1 MFNLKLFN
9 NIISDQKKEYTFQ
22 FLSNIDLVGGITET
36 LPEKH
41 LNYWYDEYK
50 NKYNHSIKSFQ
61 MEAIFLTDVIKQTD
75 FTHIDFFSLDVEG
88 MNLKF

>member
-1 MFNLKLFN
+1 MIK
-9 NIISDQKKEYTFQ
+9 ISKKYCA
-22 FLSNIDLVGGITET
+22 
-36 LPEKH
+36 P
-41 LNYWYDEYK
+41 K